1 MKTIIS
7 KKNILPIPARFNIFM
22 TFMYPAKEEK
32 NLKHSHFNK
41 FNYFNVLT
49 WTKNIKKSISFSPI
63 FLGISF
69 LFDQKENRENNK
81 IKVAL
86 WKRKVFLFFSYQ
98 KFIFVFIG
106 GTIKTIYSDEINF
119 YCDRNSARCR
129 YLIYFE

>member
-22 TFMYPAKEEK
+22 TFMYPAAKEEK
-32 NLKHSHFNK
+32 NLKLSPFNK

-86 WKRKVFLFFSYQ
+86 WKRKVFLFLFLLS
-98 KFIFVFIG
+98 
-106 GTIKTIYSDEINF
+106 E
-119 YCDRNSARCR
+119 
-129 YLIYFE
+129 IYFCFYRWNNKNYLFRRN